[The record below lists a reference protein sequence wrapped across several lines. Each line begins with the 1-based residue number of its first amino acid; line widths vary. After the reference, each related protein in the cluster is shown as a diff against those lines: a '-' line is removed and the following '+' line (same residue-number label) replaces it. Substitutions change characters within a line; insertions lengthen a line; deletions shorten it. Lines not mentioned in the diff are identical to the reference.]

1 MEGEWKE
8 VEHLLVG
15 LLIVIG
21 HSVEQSFFVPQ
32 DVVVYQVIL
41 HLCLTDLWS
50 FYDLLVFE
58 NF

>member
-21 HSVEQSFFVPQ
+21 HCVEQSFFVPQ

-41 HLCLTDLWS
+41 HLCLTDL
-50 FYDLLVFE
+50 
-58 NF
+58 